1 MDLLPVTTVM
11 IRVIRANVSRE
22 AALAVLEPG
31 GLRRLVGAPLR
42 KLADIYIP
50 FRLYRVVVTNAEKRE
65 EKMFAVDGVRG
76 NLDVFEFESAP
87 ETDDMVSK
95 NAIPSR
101 MSLEKSAE
109 AAADY
114 VRRIVF
120 KKGFFKVKEL
130 RIEPELV
137 AEFHYPYWV
146 GFYGAGET
154 ATLEVLDAVR
164 RRKEGA
170 KVRELVREWLGAE
183 ATENEQ

>member
-1 MDLLPVTTVM
+1 MM
-11 IRVIRANVSRE
+11 IRILRANVSRE
-22 AALAVLEPG
+22 AALAELEPG
-31 GLRRLVGAPLR
+31 GLRRLVGPPLR
-42 KLADIYIP
+42 KLAEIYIP
-50 FRLYRVVVTNAEKRE
+50 FRLYRVVVTNAERRE

-87 ETDDMVSK
+87 ETDEIASK
-95 NAIPSR
+95 NTIPAG

-109 AAADY
+109 AASDY

-130 RIEPELV
+130 KIEPELV

-146 GFYGAGET
+146 GFYGAGEMV
-154 ATLEVLDAVR
+154 TLEVLDAVR

-183 ATENEQ
+183 AAEGQQSSANRSG